1 MPKILNQFIGTKRE
15 AKKCSF
21 VDVLDFWMN
30 SRFQGMEDISK
41 LCKLKYH
48 ILLFKQIFIH
58 HCSLPVKQS
67 STAFLTRLNI
77 DVL

>member
-1 MPKILNQFIGTKRE
+1 
-15 AKKCSF
+15 
-21 VDVLDFWMN
+21 
-30 SRFQGMEDISK
+30 MEDISK